1 MIGTH
6 GALMSYF
13 ADHRDRVYRPATA
26 RLGRKLR
33 IAHAWSL
40 SFDASWQPMI
50 GLLDGHVVHLF
61 DAEAM
66 RDAGLLVRGMVERGV
81 DMIDT
86 TPSML
91 AQLSA
96 AGLLDHELAVLAL
109 GGEAI
114 ETALWDRLRSLS
126 DTAVYNCYG
135 PTETTVEA
143 VVAAVRTTR
152 RPPLVRR
159 TRAWSD
165 TCLIHAYG
173 RCPMVPSASCISR
186 VPSWPA
192 VTRESLR

>member
-96 AGLLDHELAVLAL
+96 AGFW
-109 GGEAI
+109 I
-114 ETALWDRLRSLS
+114 
-126 DTAVYNCYG
+126 
-135 PTETTVEA
+135 
-143 VVAAVRTTR
+143 
-152 RPPLVRR
+152 
-159 TRAWSD
+159 
-165 TCLIHAYG
+165 
-173 RCPMVPSASCISR
+173 M
-186 VPSWPA
+186 SWPCWHSA
-192 VTRESLR
+192 ARRSKPRCGTGCAR